1 MVNELAC
8 RVFYNY
14 WNRSLYSHFGICRM
28 FRCFERIQ
36 WNAQA
41 GFQHDILNLAPE
53 FDGQA
58 CPMFTRVVSV
68 PNFLKKVSIE

>member
-8 RVFYNY
+8 RVFYNN

-41 GFQHDILNLAPE
+41 GFQYDSYFMKLRSYFLTQIP
-53 FDGQA
+53 QA
-58 CPMFTRVVSV
+58 HKRKPF
-68 PNFLKKVSIE
+68 